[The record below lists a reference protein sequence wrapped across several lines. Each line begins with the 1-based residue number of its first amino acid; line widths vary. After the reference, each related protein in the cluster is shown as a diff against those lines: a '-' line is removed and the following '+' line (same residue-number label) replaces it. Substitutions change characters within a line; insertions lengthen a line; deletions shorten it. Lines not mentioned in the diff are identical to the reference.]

1 MSAAPLG
8 ARESCGLSMPCSVLV
23 VVRLATYNIHAGIG
37 EDGVFDLDRT
47 IAALR
52 GFDADVIGLQEV
64 DVGWSERSEHID
76 EAATIGAALGMSVFF
91 APVYEL
97 EESRRYGPALL
108 SRYLIVKSTSHVLTR
123 LPSYFPATERE
134 RLPGFADIT
143 VETDAGPL
151 RVLNTHLDYRP
162 EPELRAL
169 QVQESIAIVG
179 AAPTR
184 TVLVGDLNAEP
195 TAVELAPLLA
205 LFTDSLGDTGVGTFP
220 ASEPVKRIDYVA
232 ASPDLQVLAAH
243 VVSDLVDASDHRAV
257 VADIAL
263 PMDAAR

>member
-1 MSAAPLG
+1 MT
-8 ARESCGLSMPCSVLV
+8 CSVLV
-23 VVRLATYNIHAGIG
+23 VVRVATYNIHAGLG

-64 DVGWSERSEHID
+64 DVGWSERSRHVD

-97 EESRRYGPALL
+97 EGNRRYGAALL
-108 SRYLIVKSTSHVLTR
+108 SRYPIVKTASHVLTR
-123 LPSYFPATERE
+123 LPTYVQATERE
-134 RLPGFADIT
+134 PLPGFADIT
-143 VETDAGPL
+143 VESDSGPL
-151 RVLNTHLDYRP
+151 RILNTHLDYRP

-169 QVQESIAIVG
+169 QVKESLAIIG

-195 TAVELAPLLA
+195 AAPELAPLLA
-205 LFTDSLGDTGVGTFP
+205 RFTDALRDSPAATFP

-232 ASPDLQVLAAH
+232 VSPDLRVLAAH
-243 VVSDLVDASDHRAV
+243 VIADLVDASDHRAV
-257 VADIAL
+257 VADIVV
-263 PMDAAR
+263 PTDGIR